1 MDDWGME
8 ARRWSPIRHGA
19 FFCCYPAEN
28 PYNNAILQGGGPQAP
43 VRLQFLGATE
53 TVTGSKF
60 HLAQNGNSWLIDC
73 GLYQGLKDLRRRNWN
88 PLPIDIKKLE
98 NVILTHAHI
107 DHSGYLPLLVK
118 DGFRGKALASEPT
131 VELCK
136 ILLPDAGYIQEE
148 DAKFAAKKG
157 FSRHEHPMALYTYA
171 DAVASLASLEAA
183 PDRQWMELSDS
194 VRMMLR
200 PAGHILGSRLINVS
214 VKEKH
219 HKFNIMFA
227 GDIGGYDALIA
238 VDPGAVKSVT
248 YLVLESTYGNRLH
261 QEEDILARFQRI
273 IDRTVARGGK
283 VIIPAFAVGR
293 TQEVLYV
300 LKKLEDQGRLPDIP
314 IYLNSPLAIDATTIY
329 IKYASE
335 HNFFENGVEPQKAF
349 HPSRLVYV
357 HDPEESKHLNAL
369 SDPAIII
376 SSSGMM
382 TGGRILHHLKAYM
395 PDPKSTLVITGFQ
408 AVGTRGRSI
417 MDGAKAIKI
426 HGMPVAVNAELEF
439 VESLSA
445 HGDWGDIMRWLR
457 GFDQP
462 PKATFLVHGESEAA
476 IALKS
481 RIEEELK
488 WKVVIPKYL
497 EKFEL

>member
-1 MDDWGME
+1 M
-8 ARRWSPIRHGA
+8 
-19 FFCCYPAEN
+19 
-28 PYNNAILQGGGPQAP
+28 
-43 VRLQFLGATE
+43 RLQFLGATE

-73 GLYQGLKDLRRRNWN
+73 GLYQGLKELRRRNWN
-88 PLPIDIKKLE
+88 PLPVDVKKIE
-98 NVILTHAHI
+98 KVILTHAHI

-118 DGFRGKALASEPT
+118 DGFKGKAVASEPT

-171 DAVASLASLEAA
+171 DAVASLSCLESI
-183 PDRQWMELSDS
+183 PDRTWVDLSHE
-194 VRMMLR
+194 VRIMLR

-227 GDIGGYDALIA
+227 GDIGGYDALIS

-261 QEEDILARFQRI
+261 KEEDILDRFEGI
-273 IDRTVARGGK
+273 INRTVGRGGK

-293 TQEVLYV
+293 TQEVLFA
-300 LKKLEDQGRLPDIP
+300 LRKLEDQGRLPDIP
-314 IYLNSPLAIDATTIY
+314 IYLNSPLAIDATAIY

-335 HNFFENGVEPQKAF
+335 HNFFKDVAEPKKAF

-357 HDPEESKHLNAL
+357 HDAEESKHLNAL
-369 SDPAIII
+369 AEPAIII

-382 TGGRILHHLKAYM
+382 TGGRILHHLKAYL

-408 AVGTRGRSI
+408 AAGTRGRSI
-417 MDGAKAIKI
+417 VDGAKAVKI

-439 VESLSA
+439 IESLSA
-445 HGDWGDIMRWLR
+445 HGDWGDILRWLK
-457 GFDQP
+457 GFTQP

-476 IALKS
+476 AALRE
-481 RIEEELK
+481 RIEKELG
-488 WKVVIPKYL
+488 WKVVVPKYL
-497 EKFEL
+497 EKYEL